1 MKDSQRDF
9 LIGLC
14 AIVATAALIALLVLF
29 GEIKTTPGWSFKV
42 LTRNAVG
49 LRVGSQITV
58 NGVLAGQVS
67 DVQLI
72 ADPEYP
78 VELTLNLEQ
87 KIQVPKNV
95 TFMVRDSLLG
105 NSGLLALVTTGW
117 SPDMPMI
124 ESDDVIQENRI
135 ASVMMT
141 ELGQEIDRRMGGLFE
156 SFTTIGQQ
164 ITVLLNDDV
173 TDDRTLTSVL
183 RNANQLLQSTN
194 AWVDSS
200 SLREN
205 AEQFLKR
212 MPAMAD
218 RAIGGLESVT
228 TLARKLD
235 TRSDQLGLEMAET
248 ARQLR
253 QFMDASTRLLDA
265 MREGDGTIGQLVKN
279 PDLYNSMEAAT
290 SRLDQILVDIQLMV
304 EQIREEGAGVHLF

>member
-14 AIVATAALIALLVLF
+14 AMVATAALITLLSLF
-29 GEIKTTPGWSFKV
+29 GELPKSGWSFTV
-42 LTRNAVG
+42 MTSDAVG
-49 LRVGSQITV
+49 LRKDSQITI
-58 NGVLAGQVS
+58 NGVMAGQVS
-67 DVQLI
+67 SVQLV

-78 VELTLNLEQ
+78 VELTLNIEEGVQ
-87 KIQVPKNV
+87 IPRNV
-95 TFMVRDSLLG
+95 RFLVNGSLLG
-105 NSGLLALVTTGW
+105 NSGALALVTTGW

-124 ESDDVIQENRI
+124 ESGDIIREDRI

-156 SFTTIGQQ
+156 SFTTIGEQ
-164 ITVLLNDDV
+164 ITILLNDDA

-194 AWVDSS
+194 AWVDSE

-235 TRSDQLGLEMAET
+235 QRSDELGLEMAET

-253 QFMDASTRLLDA
+253 QFMDASTRLLDS
-265 MREGDGTIGQLVKN
+265 MRDGDGTIGQLVKN
-279 PDLYNSMEAAT
+279 PVLYNSMEAAT
-290 SRLDQILVDIQLMV
+290 SRLDQLLLDIQLMV

>member
-1 MKDSQRDF
+1 MKDTQRDF

-29 GEIKTTPGWSFKV
+29 GEIRTSTGWNFKV
-42 LTRNAVG
+42 LTRDAVG

-67 DVQLI
+67 DVQLV

-78 VELTLNLEQ
+78 VELTLNIENNL
-87 KIQVPKNV
+87 QVPRNV
-95 TFMVRDSLLG
+95 RFLVRDSLLG
-105 NSGLLALVTTGW
+105 NSGLLSLVTTGW

-124 ESDDVIQENRI
+124 SSGDVIREDRI
-135 ASVMMT
+135 SSVMLT

-156 SFTTIGQQ
+156 SFNTIGEQ
-164 ITVLLNDDV
+164 IAVLLNDDA

-183 RNANQLLQSTN
+183 RNANDLLKSTN

-200 SLREN
+200 SLRDN
-205 AEQFLKR
+205 AEQFLRR

-235 TRSDQLGLEMAET
+235 ARSDELGLEMAET

-265 MREGDGTIGQLVKN
+265 MRDGDGTIGQLVKN
-279 PDLYNSMEAAT
+279 PDLYNSMESAT
-290 SRLDQILVDIQLMV
+290 GRLDQILVDIQLMV